1 MRPVLMKAAAA
12 MAIQK
17 AERALGVCAHD
28 SARVLRERF
37 RELTAL
43 AQPGSWAGSR
53 AAGRDDDGS
62 QGSESGDSNTAEY
75 QGYVHRR
82 MR

>member
-12 MAIQK
+12 TAIQK

-43 AQPGSWAGSR
+43 AQPG
-53 AAGRDDDGS
+53 AGRDDDVS

-75 QGYVHRR
+75 QW
-82 MR
+82 